1 MKKSVLLII
10 SVISLLCS
18 CSLAIEDKGEQ
29 DIYFFSCA
37 ANYYDT
43 TINPLDGPVNDQNF
57 LYDQLRLLCKESGKK
72 MNAVLVTQGTV
83 DDEYQNTSGD
93 IYRTVYTSDS
103 GENTEPIEDTSFIDL
118 FTQELE
124 HFLTLPDND
133 DILIFQYSGHG
144 YEDSGDLCL
153 PDGDFTLKRLSQMLG
168 MNGCFQFIILDSC
181 FSGNAAGYPSVLDR
195 QSFSD
200 SIKSLFSEENVKTQK
215 TFILTGSQM
224 DESSYSW
231 DQPDGIWLGL
241 LTRNL
246 LDVLGFDFESVSP
259 ALPQMSVITVN
270 TIIEYCMTQ
279 DYHNWQHPQ
288 NSYTFSDFILFEF

>member
-37 ANYYDT
+37 ANYYG
-43 TINPLDGPVNDQNF
+43 TINALDGPVNDQNF
-57 LYDQLRLLCKESGKK
+57 LYDQIRFLCMESGKK

-103 GENTEPIEDTSFIDL
+103 GENTDPIEDTSFIDL

-144 YEDSGDLCL
+144 YEDSGDFCL

-168 MNGCFQFIILDSC
+168 MNDCFQFIILDSC

-200 SIKSLFSEENVKTQK
+200 SLKSLFSEENVKTQK

>member
-37 ANYYDT
+37 ANYYG
-43 TINPLDGPVNDQNF
+43 TINALDGPVNDQNF
-57 LYDQLRLLCKESGKK
+57 LYDQIRFLCMESGKK

-83 DDEYQNTSGD
+83 DDEYMNSSGAISKT
-93 IYRTVYTSDS
+93 IYASDS
-103 GENTEPIEDTSFIDL
+103 GENTEPIEGTSFIDL

-124 HFLTLPDND
+124 YFLTLPDSD

-144 YEDSGDLCL
+144 YEDSGDFCL

-168 MNGCFQFIILDSC
+168 MNDCFQFIILDSC

-200 SIKSLFSEENVKTQK
+200 SLKSLFSEENVKTQK

-270 TIIEYCMTQ
+270 TIIKYCMTQ

>member
-10 SVISLLCS
+10 LLTALLCS
-18 CSLAIEDKGEQ
+18 CSLAIKDKGEQ

-37 ANYYDT
+37 ANYYGT
-43 TINPLDGPVNDQNF
+43 KNALDGPINDQNF
-57 LYDQLRLLCKESGKK
+57 LYDQLRLLCMESGKK

-83 DDEYQNTSGD
+83 DDEYKNSGGA
-93 IYRTVYTSDS
+93 ISRTVYTSDF
-103 GENTEPIEDTSFIDL
+103 GENTEIIEDTSFIDL
-118 FTQELE
+118 FTQEFE
-124 HFLTLPDND
+124 HFLTLPDSD

-144 YEDSGDLCL
+144 YVDSGDLYL
-153 PDGDFTLKRLSQMLG
+153 PGGDFTLKRLSQMLG
-168 MNGCFQFIILDSC
+168 MNDCFQFIILDSC

-200 SIKSLFSEENVKTQK
+200 SLKSLFSEGNVKTQK

-224 DESSYSW
+224 NESSFTVEV
-231 DQPDGIWLGL
+231 DEIPIGF
-241 LTRNL
+241 LTYYL
-246 LDVLGFDFESVSP
+246 LDVLGFDFESISP
-259 ALPQMSVITVN
+259 ALPQMSVITTSN
-270 TIIEYCMTQ
+270 IIEYCMTQ

>member
-37 ANYYDT
+37 ANYYG
-43 TINPLDGPVNDQNF
+43 TINALDGPVNDQNF
-57 LYDQLRLLCKESGKK
+57 LYDQIRFLCMESGKK

-144 YEDSGDLCL
+144 YEDSGDFCL

-168 MNGCFQFIILDSC
+168 MNDCFQFIILDSC

>member
-10 SVISLLCS
+10 LLTALLCS
-18 CSLAIEDKGEQ
+18 CSLAIKDKGKQ

-37 ANYYDT
+37 ANYYGT
-43 TINPLDGPVNDQNF
+43 KNALDGPINDQNF
-57 LYDQLRLLCKESGKK
+57 LYDQLRLLCMESGKK

-83 DDEYQNTSGD
+83 DDEYQNSGGA
-93 IYRTVYTSDS
+93 ISKTIYTSDS
-103 GENTEPIEDTSFIDL
+103 GENTEPIEGTSFIDL

-124 HFLTLPDND
+124 HFLTLPDSD

-144 YEDSGDLCL
+144 YEDSGDFCL

-168 MNGCFQFIILDSC
+168 MNDCFQFIILDSC
-181 FSGNAAGYPSVLDR
+181 FSGNASGYPSVSDR

-200 SIKSLFSEENVKTQK
+200 SLKSLFSAGNVKTQK

-259 ALPQMSVITVN
+259 AMPQMSVITVN

-279 DYHNWQHPQ
+279 DYEELQHPQ

>member
-18 CSLAIEDKGEQ
+18 CSLAIEDKGKQ

-37 ANYYDT
+37 ANYYG
-43 TINPLDGPVNDQNF
+43 TINALDGPINDQNF
-57 LYDQLRLLCKESGKK
+57 LYDQIRFLCMESGKK

-124 HFLTLPDND
+124 HFLTLPDSD

-144 YEDSGDLCL
+144 YEDSGDFCL

-168 MNGCFQFIILDSC
+168 MNDCFQFIILDSC

>member
-37 ANYYDT
+37 ANYYG
-43 TINPLDGPVNDQNF
+43 TINALDGPINDQNF
-57 LYDQLRLLCKESGKK
+57 LYDQIRFLCMESGKK

-124 HFLTLPDND
+124 HFLTLPDSD

-144 YEDSGDLCL
+144 YEDSGDFCL

-168 MNGCFQFIILDSC
+168 MNDCFQFIILDSC

-200 SIKSLFSEENVKTQK
+200 SLKSLFSEGNVKTQK

-231 DQPDGIWLGL
+231 DQPDGIWLGF

-259 ALPQMSVITVN
+259 ALPQMPVITVN

>member
-1 MKKSVLLII
+1 MIHEKVSTPYHISYLTSVLL
-10 SVISLLCS
+10 
-18 CSLAIEDKGEQ
+18 

-37 ANYYDT
+37 ANYYG
-43 TINPLDGPVNDQNF
+43 TINALDGPVNDQNF
-57 LYDQLRLLCKESGKK
+57 LYDQIRFLCMESGKK

-144 YEDSGDLCL
+144 YEDSGDFCL
-153 PDGDFTLKRLSQMLG
+153 PDGDFTLKRLSH
-168 MNGCFQFIILDSC
+168 QFIILDSC

>member
-37 ANYYDT
+37 ANYYG
-43 TINPLDGPVNDQNF
+43 TINALDGPVNDQNF
-57 LYDQLRLLCKESGKK
+57 LYDQIRFLCMESGKK

-124 HFLTLPDND
+124 RFLTLPDND

>member
-1 MKKSVLLII
+1 
-10 SVISLLCS
+10 
-18 CSLAIEDKGEQ
+18 
-29 DIYFFSCA
+29 
-37 ANYYDT
+37 
-43 TINPLDGPVNDQNF
+43 
-57 LYDQLRLLCKESGKK
+57 
-72 MNAVLVTQGTV
+72 
-83 DDEYQNTSGD
+83 
-93 IYRTVYTSDS
+93 
-103 GENTEPIEDTSFIDL
+103 
-118 FTQELE
+118 
-124 HFLTLPDND
+124 
-133 DILIFQYSGHG
+133 
-144 YEDSGDLCL
+144 
-153 PDGDFTLKRLSQMLG
+153 MLG
-168 MNGCFQFIILDSC
+168 MNDCFQFIILDSC

-200 SIKSLFSEENVKTQK
+200 SLKSLFSEENVKTQK

-270 TIIEYCMTQ
+270 TIIEYCMAQ

>member
-10 SVISLLCS
+10 SVILLLCS
-18 CSLAIEDKGEQ
+18 CSLAIKDKGKQ

-43 TINPLDGPVNDQNF
+43 TINTLDGPVNDQNF

-83 DDEYQNTSGD
+83 NDEYMNSSGAISKT
-93 IYRTVYTSDS
+93 IYASDS
-103 GENTEPIEDTSFIDL
+103 GENTEPIEGTSFIDL

-270 TIIEYCMTQ
+270 TIIEYCMAQ